1 MEFTKRQILQS
12 GLKTIVE
19 GTEGENN
26 PKTAKE
32 VKLYKLSD
40 KVVKILEARIKDE
53 YTAHYFYRAA
63 ANCVKI

>member
-40 KVVKILEARIKDE
+40 KVVKILEAARESAKSGKQVEIK
-53 YTAHYFYRAA
+53 
-63 ANCVKI
+63 